1 MQAAVRLASM
11 NAQQKMIGNTV
22 HLNGFLGA

>member
-1 MQAAVRLASM
+1 MQPPVRLASM

-22 HLNGFLGA
+22 HLNSFLGP